1 MKQLFSL
8 AYPIDDVVEIDG
20 QTYELDMS
28 FDNVIRLIDMLNDDE
43 LDDITKIE
51 IGLYMLL
58 SVELDYD
65 IEKKAKIFKE
75 IFEKVI
81 LEGEKAEP
89 ALDIQGNP
97 MPEKKEKVIYSLKED
112 AEYIYASFMQ
122 DYGIDLIEEQGKLH
136 WYKFKALLSGLRND
150 THFKEILNIR
160 TMELPKGKGME
171 KERRRIME
179 LKEIYKLK
187 DQSD

>member
-1 MKQLFSL
+1 MKRVLSL
-8 AYPIDDVVEIDG
+8 AYPIDDTVEING
-20 QTYELDMS
+20 EKYELDMS

-112 AEYIYASFMQ
+112 AEYPEFDSY
-122 DYGIDLIEEQGKLH
+122 
-136 WYKFKALLSGLRND
+136 
-150 THFKEILNIR
+150 
-160 TMELPKGKGME
+160 
-171 KERRRIME
+171 
-179 LKEIYKLK
+179 
-187 DQSD
+187 